1 MLPCNRRR
9 WRKGKKDGVS
19 RSFRCSRLFF
29 FFFYKT
35 MGEVEDLTLAAQRK
49 EGIREKNVQIH
60 ILN

>member
-1 MLPCNRRR
+1 MLAEVL
-9 WRKGKKDGVS
+9 DVAD
-19 RSFRCSRLFF
+19 FF
-29 FFFYKT
+29 FLNKT